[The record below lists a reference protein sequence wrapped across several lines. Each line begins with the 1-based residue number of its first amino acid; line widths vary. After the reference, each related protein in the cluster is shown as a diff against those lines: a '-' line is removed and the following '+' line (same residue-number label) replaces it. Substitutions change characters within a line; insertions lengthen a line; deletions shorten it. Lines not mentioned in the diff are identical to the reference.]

1 MIFVQG
7 EPEGRVIALLL
18 LESQC
23 FQERAIVHGLAV
35 NRQILA
41 YPEARIY
48 LLKQVGEQAK

>member
-7 EPEGRVIALLL
+7 ESEGRVIALLL

-41 YPEARIY
+41 YPEARIH